1 MQVSIQLIYMSCFPQ
16 PFDKIF
22 MCSLQINHCLSQSLS
37 LSECFEHN
45 FILLSI
51 DWLRN
56 VDRLKKP
63 SKLLD
68 IFIYL
73 FIYLLL
79 LFFFLL
85 LLLLFILLL
94 FILLLVVVGDIPF
107 SGDFNKSAVRWDQN
121 KLFY

>member
-37 LSECFEHN
+37 LSECFEHS

-56 VDRLKKP
+56 VDGLKKP

-73 FIYLLL
+73 FIY
-79 LFFFLL
+79 FFLL
-85 LLLLFILLL
+85 LLSILLLFILLL

-107 SGDFNKSAVRWDQN
+107 SGDFSKSAVRWDQN

>member
-16 PFDKIF
+16 PFDKII

-56 VDRLKKP
+56 VDRLKKTFQAAGHFYL
-63 SKLLD
+63 S
-68 IFIYL
+68 IYL
-73 FIYLLL
+73 FI
-79 LFFFLL
+79 FLS
-85 LLLLFILLL
+85 LFILLL
-94 FILLLVVVGDIPF
+94 SILLLVVVGDIPF

>member
-1 MQVSIQLIYMSCFPQ
+1 MQVSNQLIYMSCFPQ

-22 MCSLQINHCLSQSLS
+22 MCSLQINHCHSQSLS

-51 DWLRN
+51 EWQRN
-56 VDRLKKP
+56 VDCLKKP
-63 SKLLD
+63 IKLLGVF
-68 IFIYL
+68 IYIYL
-73 FIYLLL
+73 FIY
-79 LFFFLL
+79 FFFFLYFYYNYFFILL
-85 LLLLFILLL
+85 LLL
-94 FILLLVVVGDIPF
+94 VGDIPF

>member
-1 MQVSIQLIYMSCFPQ
+1 MQVSNQLIYMSCFPQ

-22 MCSLQINHCLSQSLS
+22 MCSLQVNHCHSQSLS

-51 DWLRN
+51 DWQRN
-56 VDRLKKP
+56 VDCLKKP
-63 SKLLD
+63 SKLLG
-68 IFIYL
+68 IFIYIYLFIYL
-73 FIYLLL
+73 FIYFLYYYNY
-79 LFFFLL
+79 FFILL
-85 LLLLFILLL
+85 LLLLLL
-94 FILLLVVVGDIPF
+94 VGDIPF

>member
-1 MQVSIQLIYMSCFPQ
+1 MQVSNQLIYMSCFPQ

-22 MCSLQINHCLSQSLS
+22 MCSLQINHCHSQTLS

-51 DWLRN
+51 DWQRN
-56 VDRLKKP
+56 VDCLKKP
-63 SKLLD
+63 SKLLG
-68 IFIYL
+68 IFIY
-73 FIYLLL
+73 IY
-79 LFFFLL
+79 LFFFFFYIIIIIMFFILL
-85 LLLLFILLL
+85 LLL
-94 FILLLVVVGDIPF
+94 VGDIPF